1 MYIFK
6 NIFLHIVP
14 VAGNGKD
21 VLNGGSYLGKT
32 FQSLMWTLVEV
43 NLFIL
48 NNHLSV
54 FQTKKKSW
62 LCCFKSWTI
71 FILDS
76 YVVISISD
84 KQPDLGWPKLH
95 PTGLIFWTMIFYNLK
110 KFRSRSNEGSNFIWV
125 HKNLV
130 IELLKHSHFLTN
142 YQKLQIWASHNT

>member
-1 MYIFK
+1 MSGNSSEYKKIVIRFPVK
-6 NIFLHIVP
+6 FWTRHRVSHEWTTSAQVIYYLHIVP

-62 LCCFKSWTI
+62 LCCIISWKYVSLGI
-71 FILDS
+71 AYQGLWGEQIL
-76 YVVISISD
+76 
-84 KQPDLGWPKLH
+84 
-95 PTGLIFWTMIFYNLK
+95 
-110 KFRSRSNEGSNFIWV
+110 E
-125 HKNLV
+125 
-130 IELLKHSHFLTN
+130 
-142 YQKLQIWASHNT
+142 YQKDTMWNQTLSEAFLLMCRRWQFSHPERGIIRN

>member
-1 MYIFK
+1 MTNFGKSLEIVENVLPIFIWNKVFIFK
-6 NIFLHIVP
+6 NLFLHIVP

-62 LCCFKSWTI
+62 LCCIISWKYVSLGI
-71 FILDS
+71 AYQGLWGEQIL
-76 YVVISISD
+76 
-84 KQPDLGWPKLH
+84 
-95 PTGLIFWTMIFYNLK
+95 
-110 KFRSRSNEGSNFIWV
+110 E
-125 HKNLV
+125 
-130 IELLKHSHFLTN
+130 
-142 YQKLQIWASHNT
+142 YQKDTMWNQTLSEAFLLMCRRWQFSHPERGIIRN

>member
-1 MYIFK
+1 MSDKYFE
-6 NIFLHIVP
+6 NIKKVRRFPVKFWTRHRVSHEWTTSAQVIYYLHIVP

-62 LCCFKSWTI
+62 LCCIITVFPHIVAAATI
-71 FILDS
+71 LFWNLRCGNYSREETIQRRKLL
-76 YVVISISD
+76 ISFCID
-84 KQPDLGWPKLH
+84 H
-95 PTGLIFWTMIFYNLK
+95 
-110 KFRSRSNEGSNFIWV
+110 R
-125 HKNLV
+125 
-130 IELLKHSHFLTN
+130 
-142 YQKLQIWASHNT
+142 